1 MQSKLKWILR
11 LEFIKNTTRSVG
23 KLKKKRPK
31 AASLVQWP
39 KAIEPGARRKR
50 LARPS
55 ALVTI
60 LNLVSWVEKKKYL
73 F

>member
-1 MQSKLKWILR
+1 MLQ
-11 LEFIKNTTRSVG
+11 LETG
-23 KLKKKRPK
+23 KKKKQPK

-39 KAIEPGARRKR
+39 KAIEPGATRKR

-60 LNLVSWVEKKKYL
+60 LNLAINLKKKIIFFIFL
-73 F
+73 S